1 VKIGGSLAT
10 DPLLA
15 DWLQLLAPARR
26 EPIVIVPGGGGFADC
41 VREHQARWRFA
52 DAAAH
57 RMALLAMAQYGL
69 MLAAIEPSLVAEAS
83 VSKLA
88 ATREHAAAAVWLP
101 LDLVRGTDGI
111 DESWEITSDSLAAW
125 LARELGA
132 TKLIVVKSCA
142 LPPRATIDQLVEA
155 DIVDRRFGT
164 FVRDAALDV
173 DVVTKH
179 DVDQARALLDG

>member
-1 VKIGGSLAT
+1 VKIGGSLAA

-15 DWLQLLAPARR
+15 DWLRLLAPARR

-83 VSKLA
+83 ISKLA
-88 ATREHAAAAVWLP
+88 ATREHAATLVWLP
-101 LDLVRGTDGI
+101 LDLVRGADGI

-155 DIVDRRFGT
+155 DIVDRRFGA

-173 DVVTKH
+173 HVVTKH
-179 DVDQARALLDG
+179 DVDRARPLVDG